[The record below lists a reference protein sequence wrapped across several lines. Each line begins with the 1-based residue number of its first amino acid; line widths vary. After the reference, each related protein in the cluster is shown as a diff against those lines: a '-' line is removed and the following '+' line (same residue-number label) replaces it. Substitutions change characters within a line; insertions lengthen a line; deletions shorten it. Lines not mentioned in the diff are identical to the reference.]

1 MLPTKL
7 TALHFINRPKV
18 SRLNGAFSVFVVL
31 LGVAIVS
38 ASFWLMNNSHA
49 APAASG
55 KAGGPPPMP
64 VEVAPV
70 TQGTVNVDIS
80 AVGTLQANESITVRP
95 QISGRIDKIDFD
107 EGQAVEKGALMFSLD
122 QSEYRAQV
130 AESQASVKLAKLK
143 FQRSQDLLKKN
154 LGSRQQFDEDAAKLE
169 EANSQLALYRDR
181 LAKTVIR
188 APFAGISGLRKV
200 SPGDVVQP
208 GQELVTLE
216 DTHLLKLDFRAPEVY
231 LPDLK
236 VGLEV
241 KVTADAFPGE
251 VFSGQVYAIAP
262 RVDEASRSVLLRAHI
277 TNDEGKLRPGMF
289 AKVQLRLASRENA
302 LLVPEEALWPIGNK
316 LFVYKVVDGKA
327 VMSPIN
333 IGKRLKGQV
342 EVLRG
347 LDAGDTVVTGGQMK
361 LRNEALVMPI
371 NQPKPAAAK
380 TSTSNAQ

>member
-7 TALHFINRPKV
+7 TSFRF
-18 SRLNGAFSVFVVL
+18 NGAYSVLFVL
-31 LGVAIVS
+31 LIVTVTS
-38 ASFWLMNNSHA
+38 ASFWWMNSSHA
-49 APAASG
+49 APAAGNKAGG
-55 KAGGPPPMP
+55 KPGGPPPMP

-80 AVGTLQANESITVRP
+80 AVGTLQANESITLRP
-95 QISGRIDKIDFD
+95 QITGRIDRIDFD
-107 EGQAVEKGALMFSLD
+107 EGQAVEKGALMFVLD
-122 QSEYRAQV
+122 PSEYRAQV
-130 AESQASVKLAKLK
+130 AESQASVNLAKLK
-143 FQRSQDLLKKN
+143 FKRSQDLLKKN
-154 LGSRQQFDEDAAKLE
+154 LGSQQQFDEDAAKLE
-169 EANSQLALYRDR
+169 EAKSQLALYRDR

-236 VGLEV
+236 VGLDV
-241 KVTADAFPGE
+241 KVTVDAFPGE
-251 VFSGQVYAIAP
+251 VFSGQVYAVAP
-262 RVDEASRSVLLRAHI
+262 RVDEASRSVLLRAHV
-277 TNDEGKLRPGMF
+277 TNDQNKLRPGIF
-289 AKVQLRLASRENA
+289 AKVTLRLASRENA

-342 EVLRG
+342 EVLQG
-347 LDAGDTVVTGGQMK
+347 VNSGDTVVTAGQMK
-361 LRNEALVMPI
+361 LRNEAPVMPV
-371 NQPKPAAAK
+371 NQPKPAAAD
-380 TSTSNAQ
+380 TTTSNVQ